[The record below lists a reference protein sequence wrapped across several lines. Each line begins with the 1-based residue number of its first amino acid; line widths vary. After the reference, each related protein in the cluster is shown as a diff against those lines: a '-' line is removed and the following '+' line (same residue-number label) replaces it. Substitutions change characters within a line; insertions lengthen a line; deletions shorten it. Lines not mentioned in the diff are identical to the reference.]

1 MSDKNFLPNFNKDK
15 ESESEDMFLGQK
27 LFWGQPL
34 NRTFIYL
41 KRSKKNL
48 DKVILAVFYFL
59 AILGWGALLY
69 WFYLEFSAESTK
81 GTIEILM
88 FWRQQS
94 WLILVFLVSLFFDM
108 FIIYRQSEKRAKKE
122 KIKYKRGKDDADLS
136 AKVITKNKKDSLDI
150 VTVYNDKA
158 IKVVNDAYLLS
169 KKLGQKQ
176 MTTKHIF
183 WSLLSDDVVRDIF
196 TRLNIDAKKLIST
209 LKRHLNQE
217 EREQSSSPISFLTHQ
232 VLINAYLNAIQYKL
246 KAVEPWNILV
256 PIIEKDKVLEE
267 ILYDLKIDISK
278 LKNVIEW
285 HYIDQ
290 KFKNNKQ
297 ELRKLARLKP
307 GSAMN
312 KSYTAVATPVL
323 NRFSSDL
330 TLKAKYNQFELCVGR
345 EKEISAI
352 FQAWQS
358 GHAGTILVGEYGVGK
373 RTIIEGLAQLMV
385 KEELPK
391 FLKDKRLLELNVS
404 KIISGVN
411 ASEASQRL
419 LTCIYEVNRAK
430 NIILFIENIENLSGI
445 SSGSKE
451 SLELTE
457 VLADALD
464 KRALY
469 FIGSVTKSN
478 YANYIENSAL
488 GNILSTVG
496 VVEPNID
503 QAIRMTE
510 SKISQL
516 EARYGIYFSYKA
528 VSKAVKISDKYI
540 QNKFLP
546 EKAIN
551 LVKKVAG
558 QVYQRCQ
565 STGKDCVCTEND
577 VSRVLSE
584 ELGIPFDKI
593 SQDETHKLINLEE
606 YIHARLIGQEEAVS
620 AVANSLRRSRTQV
633 RESNRPIANFLF
645 LGPTGVGKTE
655 LAKSV
660 SDIYFGDEKYMI
672 RLDMSEYQHPDSVKK
687 MIGDSEGTLGYLTEA
702 VRKKPFSLILFDEI
716 EKAHPDILNLFL
728 QMMDDGRLTD
738 GQGRTISFSS
748 SIIIATS
755 NAGALYIQEAVKKEV
770 DINVIKEALIDEH
783 LNKVLR
789 PELINRFDGVIV
801 FKPLSPANVLAIC
814 KLMIKKIGKRLE
826 KKGIYIDYAETGV
839 EKLAQQGYDPKFGAR
854 PLRRL
859 LQDKVENEVANLLL
873 QDKIKRRDTVYINSQ
888 AKVEVKHGKQL

>member
-1 MSDKNFLPNFNKDK
+1 MSDNNLLPNFNKDT
-15 ESESEDMFLGQK
+15 EPESEDMFLGQK

-34 NRTFIYL
+34 NRAFIYL
-41 KRSKKNL
+41 KRSKENL
-48 DKVILAVFYFL
+48 DKLVLGFFYFL
-59 AILGWGALLY
+59 AVLGWIALMY
-69 WFYLEFSAESTK
+69 WFYLKLSSEGSKSI
-81 GTIEILM
+81 IEILM
-88 FWRQQS
+88 FWRYQS
-94 WLILVFLVSLFFDM
+94 WLILVFLISLFFDM
-108 FIIYRQSEKRAKKE
+108 FIIYRQSEIRAKKE
-122 KIKYKRGKDDADLS
+122 KIKYKKGEDDTDLS
-136 AKVITKNKKDSLDI
+136 VKPLLKNKKDSLDI
-150 VTVYNDKA
+150 ATVYNDKT
-158 IKVVNDAYLLS
+158 IKVIDDAYLLS

-183 WSLLSDDVVRDIF
+183 WSLLSDDVIRTIF
-196 TRLNIDAKKLIST
+196 TRLNIDAEKLIST
-209 LKRHLNQE
+209 FKKYLNQE
-217 EREQSSSPISFLTHQ
+217 DKNHNNSPISLLTHQ
-232 VLINAYLNAIQYKL
+232 VLMGAYLNAVEYKL

-256 PIIEKDKVLEE
+256 PLVEKDRIIEE

-290 KFKNNKQ
+290 KFRNNKQ

-323 NRFSSDL
+323 NRFSIDL
-330 TLKAKYNQFELCVGR
+330 TLKAKYNKFELCVGR

-358 GHAGTILVGEYGVGK
+358 GHAGTILVGEHGVGK

-385 KEELPK
+385 KEEVPK
-391 FLKDKRLLELNVS
+391 FLQDKRLLELNVS
-404 KIISGVN
+404 KLISGAS

-419 LTCIYEVNRAK
+419 LTCIYEINRAK
-430 NIILFIENIENLSGI
+430 NIVLFIENIENLSGI
-445 SSGSKE
+445 SSGAEE

-464 KRALY
+464 KGALY
-469 FIGSVTKSN
+469 FVGSVSRSN
-478 YANYIENSAL
+478 YANYIESSAL

-496 VVEPNID
+496 VAEPGID
-503 QAIRMTE
+503 QAICMTE
-510 SKISQL
+510 SKISQI

-528 VSKAVKISDKYI
+528 ISKAVKISDKYI

-546 EKAIN
+546 EKAID
-551 LVKKVAG
+551 LIKKTAG
-558 QVYQRCQ
+558 LVYQRCK
-565 STGKDCVCTEND
+565 SAGKNCMCSEND
-577 VSRVLSE
+577 VSKVLSE

-593 SQDETHKLINLEE
+593 SQDETHKLINLEK
-606 YIHARLIGQEEAVS
+606 YIHQRLIGQEEAVS

-633 RESNRPIANFLF
+633 RESDRPIANFLF

-687 MIGDSEGTLGYLTEA
+687 MIGDSDGTLGYLTEA
-702 VRKKPFSLILFDEI
+702 VRKKPFSLVLFDEI

-770 DINVIKEALIDEH
+770 DISIIKEALIDEH

-801 FKPLSPANVLAIC
+801 FKPLSPNNVLAIC

-826 KKGIYIDYAETGV
+826 QKGIYIDYAESGV

-859 LQDKVENEVANLLL
+859 LQDKVENEIANLLL
-873 QDKIKRRDTVYINSQ
+873 QDKIRRRDTVYINSQ
-888 AKVEVKHGKQL
+888 AKIEVKQGRQL

>member
-1 MSDKNFLPNFNKDK
+1 MSDNNFLPNFNKDN
-15 ESESEDMFLGQK
+15 EAQNEDMFLGQK
-27 LFWGQPL
+27 LYWGQPL
-34 NRTFIYL
+34 SKAFIFL
-41 KRSKKNL
+41 KRSKNNL
-48 DKVILAVFYFL
+48 DKFILAVFYFL
-59 AILGWGALLY
+59 AILGWLALIY
-69 WFYLEFSAESTK
+69 WFYLEFSAESAK
-81 GTIEILM
+81 STIDILM
-88 FWRQQS
+88 FWRHQS
-94 WLILVFLVSLFFDM
+94 WLLVIFLISLFFDM
-108 FIIYRQSEKRAKKE
+108 FIIYRQSEKRAEKD
-122 KIKYKRGKDDADLS
+122 KIKYE
-136 AKVITKNKKDSLDI
+136 KNKENSDLGLTVSIKKNKDSLNI
-150 VTVYNDKA
+150 SQVYTDRA
-158 IKVVNDAYLLS
+158 IKVVEDAYLLS
-169 KKLGQKQ
+169 QKLGQKQ
-176 MTTKHIF
+176 MTSKHIF
-183 WSLLSDDVVRDIF
+183 WSLLSDDIVKTIL
-196 TRLNIDAKKLIST
+196 TRLNIDAAKLIST
-209 LKRHLNQE
+209 LKKYLSQE
-217 EREQSSSPISFLTHQ
+217 NKEKVSGPINYLAHQ
-232 VLINAYLNAIQYKL
+232 VLIKSYLHAIEYKL
-246 KAVEPWNILV
+246 RAVEPWNMLIPLV
-256 PIIEKDKVLEE
+256 EKDTVIEE

-278 LKNVIEW
+278 LRNVIEW
-285 HYIDQ
+285 HYIDE
-290 KFKNNKQ
+290 KFKNNRQ

-330 TLKAKYNQFELCVGR
+330 TLKAKYNQFEICVGR
-345 EKEISAI
+345 EKEILAV

-358 GHAGTILVGEYGVGK
+358 GHAGTVLVGEYGVGK

-385 KEELPK
+385 REEVPK
-391 FLKDKRLLELNVS
+391 FLQDKRLLELNVS
-404 KIISGVN
+404 KIISGVS

-419 LTCIYEVNRAK
+419 LTCLYEVNRAK
-430 NIILFIENIENLSGI
+430 NIVLFIENIENLSGI

-469 FIGSVTKSN
+469 FIASVSRSN

-496 VVEPNID
+496 VAEPSID
-503 QAIRMTE
+503 QAICMTE

-546 EKAIN
+546 EKAID
-551 LVKKVAG
+551 LVKKAAG
-558 QVYQRCQ
+558 QVYQRFQ
-565 STGKDCVCTEND
+565 STGKDYMCTEND
-577 VSRVLSE
+577 VSRVLSD

-633 RESNRPIANFLF
+633 RESDRPIANFLF

-687 MIGDSEGTLGYLTEA
+687 MIGDSDGTLGYLTEA

-755 NAGALYIQEAVKKEV
+755 NAGALYIQEAVKNEV

-801 FKPLSPANVLAIC
+801 FKPLSPDNVLAIC

-826 KKGIYIDYAETGV
+826 KKGIYIDYTEKGV

-859 LQDKVENEVANLLL
+859 LQDKVENEIANLLL
-873 QDKIKRRDTVYINSQ
+873 QDKIRRRDTVYINSQ
-888 AKVEVKHGKQL
+888 AEVEVKQGRQL

>member
-1 MSDKNFLPNFNKDK
+1 MSDNNFLPDFNKDK
-15 ESESEDMFLGQK
+15 APENEDMFLGQK

-34 NRTFIYL
+34 NKAFIYL
-41 KRSKKNL
+41 KRTKENI
-48 DKVILAVFYFL
+48 DNIILVVFYFL
-59 AILGWGALLY
+59 AILGWIALFY
-69 WFYLEFSAESTK
+69 WFYVEFSAEGSK
-81 GTIEILM
+81 SIIEILM

-94 WLILVFLVSLFFDM
+94 WLILVFLFSLFFDM
-108 FIIYRQSEKRAKKE
+108 FIIYRQSESKIKKE
-122 KIKYKRGKDDADLS
+122 KIKYKKDDNNEGINNNV
-136 AKVITKNKKDSLDI
+136 VIKKRKKALD
-150 VTVYNDKA
+150 VSTVYDDKT
-158 IKVVNDAYLLS
+158 IKIVEDAYLLS

-183 WSLLSDDVVRDIF
+183 WSLLSDETVKSIF
-196 TRLNIDAKKLIST
+196 TRLNIDAEKLVKT
-209 LKRHLNQE
+209 LKKYLSQE
-217 EREQSSSPISFLTHQ
+217 EKNQSSSPISYLSHQ
-232 VLINAYLNAIQYKL
+232 VLINAYFNAIEYKL
-246 KAVEPWNILV
+246 KSVQAWNILV
-256 PIIEKDKVLEE
+256 PIVEKDRILEE

-290 KFKNNKQ
+290 KFGDNKK

-312 KSYTAVATPVL
+312 KSYTAVATPIL

-345 EKEISAI
+345 EKELSAI

-391 FLKDKRLLELNVS
+391 FLQDKRLLELNVS
-404 KIISGVN
+404 KIISGVS

-419 LTCIYEVNRAK
+419 LTCIYEVNRAQ
-430 NIILFIENIENLSGI
+430 NIILFIENLENLSGI

-457 VLADALD
+457 VLADALE

-469 FIGSVTKSN
+469 FIGSITRSN

-496 VVEPNID
+496 VAEPSID
-503 QAIRMTE
+503 QAICMTE
-510 SKISQL
+510 SKISRL

-528 VSKAVKISDKYI
+528 VSKAVKITDKYI

-551 LVKKVAG
+551 LIKKAAG

-565 STGKDCVCTEND
+565 STGKNCMCTED
-577 VSRVLSE
+577 DISRIISE

-593 SQDETHKLINLEE
+593 SQDETNKLINLEK
-606 YIHARLIGQEEAVS
+606 YIHKRLIGQEEAVK
-620 AVANSLRRSRTQV
+620 AVANSLRRSRTQI
-633 RESNRPIANFLF
+633 RESDRPIANFLF

-655 LAKSV
+655 LAKAV
-660 SDIYFGDEKYMI
+660 SDIYFGDERYMI

-687 MIGDSEGTLGYLTEA
+687 MIGDSDGTLGYLTEA

-770 DINVIKEALIDEH
+770 DINIIKEALIDEH

-801 FKPLSPANVLAIC
+801 FKPLSPEHVLAIC
-814 KLMIKKIGKRLE
+814 KLMINKIGKRLE

-839 EKLAQQGYDPKFGAR
+839 EKLAKQGYDPKFGAR

-873 QDKIKRRDTVYINSQ
+873 QNKIRRRDTVYINSQ
-888 AKVEVKHGKQL
+888 AKIEVKQGRDL

>member
-1 MSDKNFLPNFNKDK
+1 MTDNNFLPNFNKEKDL
-15 ESESEDMFLGQK
+15 ENQDMFLGQK
-27 LFWGQPL
+27 LFWGEPL
-34 NRTFIYL
+34 SRAFIFL
-41 KRSKKNL
+41 KRNKKRL
-48 DKVILAVFYFL
+48 DKLILAIFYFL
-59 AILGWGALLY
+59 AIAGWGALIY
-69 WFYLEFSAESTK
+69 WFYLEFSSETAKST
-81 GTIEILM
+81 TEILM
-88 FWRQQS
+88 FWRHQS

-108 FIIYRQSEKRAKKE
+108 FIIYRQSEIKANKE
-122 KIKYKRGKDDADLS
+122 KIKYKKGKDKKDLS
-136 AKVITKNKKDSLDI
+136 ARVVIKNKKDALN
-150 VTVYNDKA
+150 VATVYNDKA
-158 IKVVNDAYLLS
+158 IKVVDDAYLLS

-183 WSLLSDDVVRDIF
+183 WSLLSDDVVKSIF
-196 TRLNIDAKKLIST
+196 TRLNIDAEKLIST
-209 LKRHLNQE
+209 LKRHLKQE
-217 EREQSSSPISFLTHQ
+217 EDNQVNIPMSSLAHQ
-232 VLINAYLNAIQYKL
+232 VLINAYLNAVQYKL

-256 PIIEKDKVLEE
+256 PLVEKDKIIEE

-278 LKNVIEW
+278 LKNVLEW

-290 KFKNNKQ
+290 KFKTNKQ

-312 KSYTAVATPVL
+312 KSYTAVATPIL

-330 TLKAKYNQFELCVGR
+330 TLKAKYNKFELCVGR
-345 EKEISAI
+345 EKEFSAI

-358 GHAGTILVGEYGVGK
+358 GHAGTVLVGEYGVGK

-385 KEELPK
+385 KEEVPK
-391 FLKDKRLLELNVS
+391 FLQDKRLLELNVS
-404 KIISGVN
+404 KIISGVS

-419 LTCIYEVNRAK
+419 LTCIYEINRAK
-430 NIILFIENIENLSGI
+430 NIVLFIENIENLSGI
-445 SSGSKE
+445 SSGSEE

-457 VLADALD
+457 VLGDALD
-464 KRALY
+464 KGALY

-478 YANYIENSAL
+478 YTRYIENSSL

-496 VVEPNID
+496 VAEPSID
-503 QAIRMTE
+503 QAICMTE

-551 LVKKVAG
+551 LITKTAG
-558 QVYQRCQ
+558 QVHQRCQ
-565 STGKDCVCTEND
+565 STGKDCMCSEDD

-593 SQDETHKLINLEE
+593 SQDESHKLINLEE
-606 YIHARLIGQEEAVS
+606 YIHARLIGQKEAVS
-620 AVANSLRRSRTQV
+620 AVSNSLRRSRTQV
-633 RESNRPIANFLF
+633 RESDRPIANFLF

-655 LAKSV
+655 LAKAV

-687 MIGDSEGTLGYLTEA
+687 MIGYSDGTLGYLTEA

-770 DINVIKEALIDEH
+770 DISVIKEALIDEH

-801 FKPLSPANVLAIC
+801 FKPLSPDNVLAIC

-826 KKGIYIDYAETGV
+826 QKGIYIDFAETGV
-839 EKLAQQGYDPKFGAR
+839 QKLAEQGYDPKFGAR
-854 PLRRL
+854 PMRRL
-859 LQDKVENEVANLLL
+859 LQDKVENEIANLLL

-888 AKVEVKHGKQL
+888 AKVEVKKGKKL